1 LPLSEKVRIE
11 IFIPDPPAIAYRN
24 LLEELA
30 AELSYAFGGCTEV
43 LASGKYHSLDGII
56 SSDNIKIL
64 FSDAPLLWERDRLA
78 LGQYVDWVRRAAQR
92 ALERE
97 EVVLISVYPVCDG
110 E

>member
-1 LPLSEKVRIE
+1 MPLSEKVRIE
-11 IFIPDPPAIAYRN
+11 IFIPDSPDSAYRD

-30 AELSYAFGGCTEV
+30 TELGGCTEV
-43 LASGKYHSLDGII
+43 MALGKYSSFNGII
-56 SSDNIKIL
+56 LSDKIHTL

-78 LGQYVDWVRRAAQR
+78 LGQYVEWVKRAAHR

-97 EVVLISVYPVCDG
+97 EVVLISVYPVFHG

>member
-1 LPLSEKVRIE
+1 MPLSEKVRIE
-11 IFIPDPPAIAYRN
+11 IFIPDPPDSAYRD

-30 AELSYAFGGCTEV
+30 IELSYAFGGCTEV
-43 LASGKYHSLDGII
+43 MASGKYRAFDGLIL
-56 SSDNIKIL
+56 SDKINIL

-78 LGQYVDWVRRAAQR
+78 LAQYIDWMKDAVQR

-97 EVVLISVYPVCDG
+97 EVMLISVYPVCHG

>member
-11 IFIPDPPAIAYRN
+11 IFIPDPPDIAYRD

-43 LASGKYHSLDGII
+43 LASGKYN
-56 SSDNIKIL
+56 SSDGSLTSDRIKIL
-64 FSDAPLLWERDRLA
+64 FSDAPLSWEQDRLV
-78 LGQYVDWVRRAAQR
+78 LSEYFDLVRRAAHH
-92 ALERE
+92 ALPSE
-97 EVVLISVYPVCDG
+97 EAILVSAHPVSHV